1 MLHWYSLN
9 SLPRSEKTLARGLKR
24 WEQSWPITVYLPVLP
39 SRKDLGKIASTVALF
54 PGYLFCRCDL
64 DVVPLSVLRWTPGLR
79 QVVGFDNVPA
89 IVPDDAIQAIK
100 ERLLVAGEAGG
111 FTAHSFQ
118 QGELVRIKSGPLQ
131 GLLGVF
137 DGPMQPAERVR
148 ILVEFLG
155 RVNEIR
161 VQPELLES
169 PHKPPRRTR
178 GRGRWIQPFGPGAQ
192 SEG

>member
-1 MLHWYSLN
+1 VLHWYSLN

-24 WEQSWPITVYLPVLP
+24 WEQSWPISVYLPMLP
-39 SRKDLGKIASTVALF
+39 QRKGPGKLASAVPLF
-54 PGYLFCRCDL
+54 PGYLFCRCDW
-64 DVVPLSVLRWTPGLR
+64 DIVPVSVLRWTPGLR
-79 QVVGFDNVPA
+79 QVVGFDHVPA

-100 ERLLVAGEAGG
+100 ERLLVAGETGG
-111 FTAHSFQ
+111 LPLHTFRH
-118 QGELVRIKSGPLQ
+118 GELVQIKSGPLQ

-137 DGPMQPAERVR
+137 DGPMQASERVR

-155 RVNEIR
+155 RVNEVR

-178 GRGRWIQPFGPGAQ
+178 GHGRWIQPFSPGAQ